1 MNEYGTFMSKCL
13 ENKGKGNSDLLDMG
27 HEEEVMINNL
37 EMETAHL
44 MNQLAEEQRRN
55 TMDIRSVQNSIN
67 DLRVDIQQK

>member
-44 MNQLAEEQRRN
+44 MN
-55 TMDIRSVQNSIN
+55 
-67 DLRVDIQQK
+67 